1 LQTLVQSFV
10 THCKVATAD
19 QIGVCSHRCIQG
31 EKAMSTPWNEGEAVR
46 AAGRNL
52 RAMLLA
58 KEGPVPVDE
67 MPGLWPVWNAA
78 VGAKAPGDAG
88 WLPKVTRGSKS
99 PDELQWV
106 QASRLAMALA
116 RMKDLPVWQAETEG
130 RWQVLAMQRVKLGF
144 PLGEEWRG
152 DLDKLQEWFRTSA
165 PAPLKAQE
173 WRVEGGRP
181 VREGGALDWPD
192 YGPKEA
198 LCYANDGFDQM
209 VSLVSLVD
217 AGARAEDDKLVGSF
231 SERSIGDLSATELLN
246 LLEAKK
252 RLASSAAAAGRKL
265 GLFDSVDAEMASD
278 DPEKPPE
285 IAKPT
290 ETPPEKSLVDL
301 FLLMQKRMNKMDERM
316 EAYKLRESV
325 EPERRMGRG
334 GGVRKVDRGGGA
346 SKGFEG
352 RFRVESEDD
361 EDDEEKDEEPALD
374 AASLSVKGRLMAA
387 VMTGSVGVAK
397 GSKTLEE
404 RQMEDR
410 VDRLHRELV
419 RNKVSGPKND
429 FETQLNYTM
438 EEYCGLEVRLVRLET
453 LCHLGDL
460 SNEEVRALKSKEEGI
475 HSDIVALRR
484 KRDVLQSCAVLK
496 DSGDC
501 ETADEMYR
509 LYLEEERGYLLNP
522 EVEKL
527 KKKARKQLKQEE
539 GLRTLRHMSAQQK
552 TQDDLVSMQRE
563 QMAMQQKWASSM
575 SMQASGGSGR
585 GRRVASEEE
594 GDGGSKRRREDNRRT
609 EEITNNQSRF
619 KMRWVSGDV
628 YGLDSAI
635 EAPAPNMFSKREDLA
650 MDAPGTK
657 GLVNNGNTRFPC
669 AFCEKNLGHQMTEC
683 PAKQWDVGG
692 KRRVNFRWLFEN
704 GKCNGRGQPI

>member
-1 LQTLVQSFV
+1 
-10 THCKVATAD
+10 
-19 QIGVCSHRCIQG
+19 
-31 EKAMSTPWNEGEAVR
+31 MSTPWNEGEAVR

-52 RAMLLA
+52 RVMLLA

-78 VGAKAPGDAG
+78 VGAKAPGEAG

-116 RMKDLPVWQAETEG
+116 RMKDLPVWQAETEE

-165 PAPLKAQE
+165 PAPLKARE

-181 VREGGALDWPD
+181 AREGEVLDWPD

-209 VSLVSLVD
+209 VSSVSLVD
-217 AGARAEDDKLVGSF
+217 AGARAEDEKLVSSF
-231 SERSIGDLSATELLN
+231 VDRSIADLSPAELLK

-252 RLASSAAAAGRKL
+252 RLASSVAAAGRKL
-265 GLFDSVDAEMASD
+265 GLFDSVDAEMGSD
-278 DPEKPPE
+278 DLSEVLEFAEPTEAPPE
-285 IAKPT
+285 S
-290 ETPPEKSLVDL
+290 SLVNK
-301 FLLMQKRMNKMDERM
+301 LMVELKRTLDDRLQPE
-316 EAYKLRESV
+316 KLRELIAP
-325 EPERRMGRG
+325 EGERR
-334 GGVRKVDRGGGA
+334 VDRSDRGRDDARRQQG

-352 RFRVESEDD
+352 RFRVEDEDD
-361 EDDEEKDEEPALD
+361 EDDEEKEEDLALD
-374 AASLSVKGRLMAA
+374 AASLSVKSRLMAGI
-387 VMTGSVGVAK
+387 MTGGMASVK
-397 GSKTLEE
+397 GSKAYKTLEE
-404 RQMEDR
+404 RQMEDKI
-410 VDRLHRELV
+410 DRLHRELV
-419 RNKVSGPKND
+419 RNKLACPRND
-429 FETQLNYTM
+429 FEVQLNYAM
-438 EEYCGLEVRLVRLET
+438 EEYCGLEVKLVRLET
-453 LCHLGDL
+453 LCYIGDL
-460 SNEEVRALKSKEEGI
+460 SSEEVGSLKSKEESI
-475 HSDIVALRR
+475 HSDIMALRR
-484 KRDVLQSCAVLK
+484 RRDVLQSCVGLK
-496 DSGDC
+496 DSGDY
-501 ETADEMYR
+501 ETADEMYK

-552 TQDDLVSMQRE
+552 TQDDLVVMQRE
-563 QMAMQQKWASSM
+563 QMAMQQKWQASM
-575 SMQASGGSGR
+575 SMQSNGSGGR
-585 GRRVASEEE
+585 GRHVASEEE
-594 GDGGSKRRREDNRRT
+594 EDGAGKRRRS
-609 EEITNNQSRF
+609 EEISNKQSRF

-635 EAPAPNMFSKREDLA
+635 EAPAPNMFTKREEFF

-683 PAKQWDVGG
+683 PAKQWDAGG